1 MPITARTATP
11 GTSRRNLGMGEALSG
26 LDPRRRRSIRAAYKR
41 PNVGPHRR
49 FVGSLTPIGRVDP
62 CDDMTPLLQ
71 TILNRIQRYRHQT
84 VAGTFVLGDE
94 EGNVYVL
101 AEGANT
107 TAALVD
113 KHMAWY
119 VGSYACGDAPV
130 FPTLQDLLDDLRCH
144 FANLV
149 PGMVYA
155 AIRSEEG

>member
-1 MPITARTATP
+1 M
-11 GTSRRNLGMGEALSG
+11 SG
-26 LDPRRRRSIRAAYKR
+26 LDPRKRRAIRAAYKR

-49 FVGSLTPIGRVDP
+49 FAGSLTPIGRMDP
-62 CDDMTPLLQ
+62 CDDMTPLVQ
-71 TILNRIQRYRHQT
+71 TILTRIERYRHQM

-113 KHMAWY
+113 AHMAWY
-119 VGSYACGDAPV
+119 VGSYARGDKPI
-130 FPTLQDLLDDLRCH
+130 FPTVQDLLDDLREH

-149 PGMVYA
+149 PAMLYA
-155 AIRSEEG
+155 AIRRDEG